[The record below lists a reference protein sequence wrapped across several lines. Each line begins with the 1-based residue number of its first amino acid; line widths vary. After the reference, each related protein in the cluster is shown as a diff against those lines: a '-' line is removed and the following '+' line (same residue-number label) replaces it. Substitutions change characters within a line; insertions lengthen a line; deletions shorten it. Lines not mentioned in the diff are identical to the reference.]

1 MRKFTKILF
10 LAATAFLLTGCAGQK
25 ETTEAE
31 QTAETETEMPEITVF
46 DVNSGDYQ
54 FNDRIAQEIM
64 KQTGVKI
71 NIMDPTE
78 DATEKVNL
86 MLAYQDYPDMIL
98 ISIGS
103 IQKYVEAGYLVDLE
117 PYMDRLPNVESMY
130 GDILNRLRTKEGN
143 LYYLS
148 NWYGVDEDASSAFQI
163 RYDYLC
169 ELVGKERA
177 DSNEPFT
184 QEEFIELLR
193 GFQEKHPEIDG
204 KASLPFSLCMNLNY
218 STPLRGMYGMKYYY
232 EKNGNFYHL
241 ARDPKYLKLILFMNQ
256 LYREGLLD
264 KEWVVNRRALFSEK
278 IADDRIFSTACAYW
292 DLDEDRASIQG
303 KGDEDSN
310 YYPYK
315 VLGTGVAADETT
327 YNARNTLGWDA
338 IAVTDNCKNMDAVL
352 KVIDFLAS
360 EDGQYLMLWGIE
372 GEDWSYVD
380 GKRTPKPEVLNE
392 VLTDINQAKKDTAIR
407 RWTWFIKNG
416 LGSDGTPYDMMTKY
430 EISKEAKMGNAR
442 FSTDRWDTSL
452 YANLDPASGTGEAL
466 IWKNVTDIYEKAY
479 PRLINAAS
487 EEECVRLYE
496 KMIEDMETEG
506 LSKAERV
513 ITENYKK
520 RVELWGKE

>member
-1 MRKFTKILF
+1 MRKLGRFLF
-10 LAATAFLLTGCAGQK
+10 PVAAALLLTGCTGKTETA
-25 ETTEAE
+25 ETTS
-31 QTAETETEMPEITVF
+31 TTETEMPEITVF
-46 DVNSGDYQ
+46 DINSGENQ
-54 FNDRIAQEIM
+54 FDDRIAEEIM
-64 KQTGVKI
+64 KRTGVKI
-71 NIMDPTE
+71 NIMDPTD

-98 ISIGS
+98 IGINS

-117 PYMDRLPNVESMY
+117 PYMDQLPNVQSMY
-130 GDILNRLRTKEGN
+130 GNILNRLRTKEGN

-177 DSNEPFT
+177 DSDEPFT
-184 QEEFIELLR
+184 QDEFVDFLR
-193 GFQEKHPEIDG
+193 AFQKKHPEIDG

-232 EKNGNFYHL
+232 EEYGSFYHL
-241 ARDPKYLKLILFMNQ
+241 TRDPKYLKMILFLNK

-278 IADDRIFSTACAYW
+278 LAEGRVFATACAYW
-292 DLDEDRASIQG
+292 DLDEDRSALLENG
-303 KGDEDSN
+303 GEDAC

-315 VLGTGVAADETT
+315 VLGDRIDETETT
-327 YNARNTLGWDA
+327 YNARNTLGWDG

-380 GKRTPKPEVLNE
+380 GKRTPKQEILDEVQE
-392 VLTDINQAKKDTAIR
+392 DINQAKKDTAIR

-416 LGSDGTPYDMMTKY
+416 LGSDGSPYDMMTKY
-430 EISKEAKMGNAR
+430 EISEASRLGNER
-442 FSTDRWDTSL
+442 FQTDRWDTSL
-452 YANLDPASGTGEAL
+452 YSNLEPASGTDEAL

-479 PRLINAAS
+479 PRLINASSA
-487 EEECVRLYE
+487 EECIRLYH

-506 LSKAERV
+506 LAKAERV